1 MNFRNLQYFLA
12 AAEEKNFTH
21 AARRLYISQQSLSG
35 HIAKLEEELGVTLFE
50 RGSELK
56 LTYAGERLALIA
68 RQICSLEQEI
78 LRETGE
84 ISDHRR
90 GRLRLGISYTCGR
103 SLLPMLLPA
112 FCAAHPLV
120 EISLMEGN
128 YRQLNEWLRQ
138 GEIDVL
144 IGYMPID
151 VSGAQVSV
159 ILQERLF
166 LACPK
171 PFSEQ
176 VFGGDGERIRLARQE
191 GADIRLFGEQPFIL
205 LKAGNRIRAMLDAYA
220 AKLGFF
226 PRVLL
231 ETENIETA
239 LALSQEGMGITVYP
253 ELFLRALHADLGG
266 EGSSLDLFPLTGE
279 GSMGALAIAFLTIA
293 LLTRALLSLSPFL
306 RSFRRSISACCQKRS
321 SKAHRHD
328 GCKKFLFH
336 IDPAF
341 LNTYK
346 YLII

>member
-12 AAEEKNFTH
+12 AAEEKNITH
-21 AARRLYISQQSLSG
+21 AARKLYISQQSLSG
-35 HIAKLEEELGVTLFE
+35 HIAKLEEELGVPLFE
-50 RGSELK
+50 RGPELR

-128 YRQLNEWLRQ
+128 YRQLNEWLSR

-151 VSGAQVSV
+151 VQGAQVSV

-171 PFSEQ
+171 PFSAQ
-176 VFGGDGERIRLARQE
+176 VFGGDDERVRRARQE
-191 GADIRLFGEQPFIL
+191 GADIRLFGGQPFIL
-205 LKAGNRIRAMLDAYA
+205 LKKGNRIRAMLDSYA
-220 AKLGFF
+220 AGLGFL

-239 LALSQEGMGITVYP
+239 FALAEQGMGLTLYP
-253 ELFLRALHADLGG
+253 ELFLRTLHADADG
-266 EGSSLDLFPLTGE
+266 EDASLDFFPLAGAETL
-279 GSMGALAIAFLTIA
+279 GALAVAFPETGYRSPAVLDFIA
-293 LLTRALLSLSPFL
+293 LCRQRAGLWGAFD
-306 RSFRRSISACCQKRS
+306 K
-321 SKAHRHD
+321 KAAA
-328 GCKKFLFH
+328 GAPP
-336 IDPAF
+336 IAPAEAHEGPAAGD
-341 LNTYK
+341 
-346 YLII
+346 